1 MRMISLA
8 TLSAA
13 LMISVPVAAKT
24 QPTDE
29 QTVAKAG
36 TEDKKICK
44 KLTITG
50 SRNGERVCL
59 TRDQWKK
66 VEDVK

>member
-13 LMISVPVAAKT
+13 LIVSVPVAAKT
-24 QPTDE
+24 QPADE
-29 QTVAKAG
+29 QNAAKSG
-36 TEDKKICK
+36 TAEKKVCK
-44 KLTITG
+44 RLTITG

-59 TRDQWKK
+59 TREQWKK
-66 VEDVK
+66 VDEVK

>member
-13 LMISVPVAAKT
+13 LIVSVPVAAKT
-24 QPTDE
+24 QPADE
-29 QTVAKAG
+29 QVAKAG
-36 TEDKKICK
+36 ASEKKICK

-59 TRDQWKK
+59 TREQWKK
-66 VEDVK
+66 VDEVK